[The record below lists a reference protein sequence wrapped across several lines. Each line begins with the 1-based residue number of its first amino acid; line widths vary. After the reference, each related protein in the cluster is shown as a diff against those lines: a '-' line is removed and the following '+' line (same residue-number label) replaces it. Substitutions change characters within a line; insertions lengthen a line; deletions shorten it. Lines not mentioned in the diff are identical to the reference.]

1 MKKIFLLVLVSVFI
15 GVDLFA
21 GGYQVR
27 LQGNKQTGFGLIGT
41 PLNMGASSMFYNPG
55 ALSFSKNRFNFE
67 LGASGITSFVAFEK
81 EGSDYQAETNN
92 PLSTPFYFYG
102 SGKINDLLSVGVAI
116 YTPYGSTSKWDPD
129 WAGRFL
135 IQEISLKAI
144 YFQPTISFN
153 ISDVMGIGVGF
164 IYTTGG
170 VTMDKALNYGE
181 HSSVSL
187 DGKSNGFGFNL
198 GVYFKAT
205 EQLRFGVDY
214 RSLIM
219 MKVTDGDAVFTV
231 PGSLSGTIPKE
242 NKFSAEL
249 PLPANLDIGI
259 SYQATDK
266 LQIAFELDW
275 VMWSAYKELTFEF
288 EEKGELLNSTN
299 TRDYEDSFIPRLG
312 VEYSLFEN
320 LHLRAGA
327 YYDTSPVNENY
338 FSPETVSLNT
348 IAYTLGLT
356 WEPLP
361 FMSIDLSYLQTFGLK
376 STMNYEPDNF
386 SGTYKSAAYVPG
398 LGLTFKF

>member
-102 SGKINDLLSVGVAI
+102 SGKINDLLSVGVAV

-153 ISDVMGIGVGF
+153 ISDVMGIGIGF
-164 IYTTGG
+164 VYTTGG

-266 LQIAFELDW
+266 LQVAFELDW

-299 TRDYEDSFIPRLG
+299 TRDYEDTFIPRIG
-312 VEYSLFEN
+312 VEYRLFEN